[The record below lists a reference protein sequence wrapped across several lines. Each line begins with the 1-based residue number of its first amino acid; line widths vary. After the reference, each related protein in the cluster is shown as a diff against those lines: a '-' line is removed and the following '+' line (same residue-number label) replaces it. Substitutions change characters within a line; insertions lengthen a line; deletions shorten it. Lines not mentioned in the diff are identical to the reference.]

1 MSKPT
6 PPDGPTNSVFD
17 DAVTMPRVRAA
28 DVGAEPSAMLVSSS
42 ALEERAP
49 GSLLEDELSSL
60 VGKLI
65 SDRYVV
71 HGLIGHGGMGAVYRG
86 EQVHLRKRVA
96 IKVLRPDMGRMAEI
110 AVRFERE
117 AIAGAHVNHPNVVAA
132 TDFGKLEDGSQFLIL
147 EFVEGTP
154 LKDLIEAGP
163 MPLDRAMPISRQIAQ
178 ALGAVHEKSIVHRDV
193 KPQNILIDTK
203 GQVKLLDFG
212 LAKVRVE
219 LLSDQGRNAKPSAAL
234 TGVGMVMGTFAYM
247 APEAA
252 RGMEAVDARSDL
264 YALGVVMYEMLT
276 GKRPFDEKDPA
287 LHLKKIRSEEAP
299 PMRERAPEIKIPPR
313 IEAVVARLLAREP
326 DRRFA
331 SASEVIAALDE
342 AAAAPEKTLEQALVQ
357 ALAQEPTKEPDKA
370 LEKALAQALAQE
382 PAKAAEGASPTPTAA
397 PAKPKGLDK
406 RTLILI
412 ASGLSALAVLLLVVV
427 LLRGGSS
434 ESTETTAPT
443 VTAAPQGTS
452 PAAVPA
458 SVPTAIDGVDA
469 TEWAERLRRAAAKK
483 EWRSGAKAFLAL
495 AKLDPG
501 RLTGTELRGE
511 VVGVVAGI
519 GFETS
524 FTESDQVFDA
534 LENELGPG
542 GLDVL
547 FHVVRTRGGTKASRR
562 ALDILAKPGT
572 IDRASPALKVA
583 YELRKA
589 ACPDKR
595 ALFSRAAEEGDG
607 RALDELLI
615 AKDAPCSAKRDPCC
629 YREDTEL
636 KDAISK
642 LRAKLGG

>member
-1 MSKPT
+1 MSNPT
-6 PPDGPTNSVFD
+6 PPDGPSPSVLD
-17 DAVTMPRVRAA
+17 DLVTVPRAQPAA
-28 DVGAEPSAMLVSSS
+28 APGGEPSAMLISSS
-42 ALEERAP
+42 ALEERGG
-49 GSLLEDELSSL
+49 GSLLQDELASL
-60 VGKLI
+60 VGKVL

-71 HGLIGHGGMGAVYRG
+71 HELIGHGGMGAVYRG

-96 IKVLRPDMGRMAEI
+96 IKVLRPDMARMVEL

-117 AIAGAHVNHPNVVAA
+117 AIAGAHVSHPNVVAA

-154 LKDLIEAGP
+154 LKDLIEQGP
-163 MPLDRAMPISRQIAQ
+163 MPLDRALSIGRQLAM

-193 KPQNILIDTK
+193 KPQNILVDAK
-203 GQVKLLDFG
+203 GTVKLLDFG

-219 LLSDQGRNAKPSAAL
+219 LLSDQGRNAKPSPAL

-252 RGMEAVDARSDL
+252 RGMEGVDARSDL

-276 GKRPFDEKDPA
+276 GKRPFEENDPG

-299 PMRERAPEIKIPPR
+299 PMRERAPAIQVPPR
-313 IEAVVARLLAREP
+313 IEAVVMRLLAREP

-331 SASEVIAALDE
+331 SASEVLAALDE
-342 AAAAPEKTLEQALVQ
+342 AAAAPEKDLE
-357 ALAQEPTKEPDKA
+357 KA
-370 LEKALAQALAQE
+370 LEKALESDIKKAPEQAPE
-382 PAKAAEGASPTPTAA
+382 AAPVKTAASPAA
-397 PAKPKGLDK
+397 KLPK
-406 RTLILI
+406 RSLILI
-412 ASGLSALAVLLLVVV
+412 ASGLSAVAGLLLVVV

-434 ESTETTAPT
+434 DTKEAAGPTTSAEPT
-443 VTAAPQGTS
+443 RTS

-458 SVPTAIDGVDA
+458 SVPTDIDGADA
-469 TEWAERLRRAAAKK
+469 TEWAERLRRAASRK
-483 EWRSGAKAFLAL
+483 EWRPGAKAFLAL
-495 AKLDPG
+495 AKLDPS
-501 RLTGTELRGE
+501 RLTGNELRGD
-511 VVGVVAGI
+511 VVAVVAGI

-524 FTESDQVFDA
+524 FTESDQVFGA
-534 LENELGPG
+534 LENELGTG

-562 ALDILAKPGT
+562 AQDILAKPG
-572 IDRASPALKVA
+572 ILDRATPALRVA

-595 ALFSRAAEEGDG
+595 ALFARAAEEGDG

-615 AKDAPCSAKRDPCC
+615 VKDVPCSAKRDPCC
-629 YREDTEL
+629 YREDAEL
-636 KDAISK
+636 KDAIGT
-642 LRAKLGG
+642 LRAKLGN